1 MLSLNLDTPETLLP
15 QIAKRAQAR
24 RLALNLPQAGL
35 AARSGVSLGS
45 IKKFERTGQIA
56 LASLLQL
63 ALVLDALEEFK
74 ALFPEQPILPATLD
88 EILHQPKK
96 PQRGRIH

>member
-1 MLSLNLDTPETLLP
+1 MLPLNLDTPETLLP

-24 RLALNLPQAGL
+24 RLALNLTQAGL

-74 ALFPEQPILPATLD
+74 TLFPEQPRLPSTLD
-88 EILHQPKK
+88 EILQQPKK